1 MDGDSIPA
9 RVSSRRFSYPNAERE
24 AAKNTEVAMLFDLL
38 RRWPIR
44 LGWYFDKDEPGGG
57 GTDDSAEGKADKKE
71 ESAEPKAGDDKD
83 KGKAKKEEK
92 TFTQAELDA
101 IIDDRLKR
109 ERKKADDA
117 TEKARKAAEE
127 EALKKNQEWQTLAEK
142 RATEI
147 DTLTKEKTELEP
159 FKEQAEKYKTALT
172 AILEKQKK
180 ALPKFVLPLI
190 EKMDPVDAM
199 TYITDH
205 AEELG
210 ATPLTYSETPEGK
223 EKKVSDD
230 DKKSAQ
236 QASTSVI
243 TRSF

>member
-1 MDGDSIPA
+1 
-9 RVSSRRFSYPNAERE
+9 
-24 AAKNTEVAMLFDLL
+24 MLFDLL

-44 LGWYFDKDEPGGG
+44 LGWYFDKDGAGSGGG
-57 GTDDSAEGKADKKE
+57 PDDSTEDKSGKEKAKSD
-71 ESAEPKAGDDKD
+71 ESDAGDEKD
-83 KGKAKKEEK
+83 KSKAKAEK

-109 ERKKADDA
+109 ERKKSEDA

-127 EALKKNQEWQTLAEK
+127 EALTKNQEFQKLAET

-147 DTLTKEKTELEP
+147 ATLTKEKADLEP
-159 FKEQAEKYKTALT
+159 FKEQAEKYKTALVT
-172 AILEKQKK
+172 ILDKQKK
-180 ALPKFVLPLI
+180 SLPKFVLPLI
-190 EKMDPVDAM
+190 EKMDPVEAM
-199 TYITDH
+199 TYITEH

-210 ATPLTYSETPEGK
+210 AKPETYSETPEGK

-230 DKKSAQ
+230 DKKKAE

>member
-1 MDGDSIPA
+1 
-9 RVSSRRFSYPNAERE
+9 
-24 AAKNTEVAMLFDLL
+24 MLFDLL
-38 RRWPIR
+38 RRSWFG
-44 LGWYFDKDEPGGG
+44 LYFDKDESGSGG
-57 GTDDSAEGKADKKE
+57 GTDDSAEDKADKKE
-71 ESAEPKAGDDKD
+71 ESAESKAGDDKG
-83 KGKAKKEEK
+83 KSKAKKEEK

-127 EALKKNQEWQTLAEK
+127 EALKKNQEWQKLAET

-147 DTLTKEKTELEP
+147 DTLTKEKTDLEP
-159 FKEQAEKYKTALT
+159 FKEQAEKYRTALT

-180 ALPKFVLPLI
+180 SLPKFVLPLI
-190 EKMDPVDAM
+190 EKMDPVEAM
-199 TYITDH
+199 QYITEH

-210 ATPLTYSETPEGK
+210 AKPETYGETPDGK
-223 EKKVSDD
+223 ERKLNDD
-230 DKKSAQ
+230 DKQKSKE
-236 QASTSVI
+236 ASTSVI